1 MCKFVS
7 GIVLKNGDI
16 ICEPEFADSHEL
28 LIKVA
33 GLTENAYANG
43 VEYLARFEFTPPED
57 LTKIS
62 DTSLWT
68 LRVDEDVKPSWW
80 DKEKVRNYC
89 ERKVNSMIIRDARGT
104 VFGGCWIFDGKEASV
119 KQIVRGRIFCA
130 VNGADLS
137 GANLSGAYLSGA
149 YLSGAYLS
157 GANLSGA
164 NLSGAYLSRAN
175 LYGAYLSRANLS
187 GADLS
192 SADLSSADLSGAY
205 LSRANLYGAD
215 LSGAYLSRANLSSAD
230 LSRANLYG
238 ADLSSANLYG
248 ADLSSAD
255 LSRANLYG
263 ADLSGAINYTLP
275 DTWSI
280 DRNGIV
286 TRKVL

>member
-157 GANLSGA
+157 GAYLSGAYLSGAYLSGADLSGA
-164 NLSGAYLSRAN
+164 NLSGADLSGAYLYGADLSGANLSR
-175 LYGAYLSRANLS
+175 AYLSRANLS
-187 GADLS
+187 GADLYG
-192 SADLSSADLSGAY
+192 ANLSGAN
-205 LSRANLYGAD
+205 LSRAY
-215 LSGAYLSRANLSSAD
+215 LSGANLSRANLS
-230 LSRANLYG
+230 
-238 ADLSSANLYG
+238 
-248 ADLSSAD
+248 
-255 LSRANLYG
+255 G